1 MQLASRNSLAVSAWA
16 VTAAFGAYFCMYA
29 FRKPFTAADY
39 KDWPALWGIGSYK
52 VLLVACQVF
61 GYTVSK
67 FIGIK
72 VISEMPAQ
80 RRAAA
85 FAVLIGMAQLALV
98 LFAIVPPA
106 WGLLCM
112 FLNGLPLGMVFGL
125 VLGFLEGRKVTEA
138 LTAGLCASFILADG
152 VVKSV
157 GDLVL
162 ARGVSEAWMPA
173 VAGAMFLL
181 PQAFFV
187 WMLTQV
193 PPPGEEDVEARS
205 ERAPMNGAERWEFF
219 RKYAPGLVLLVGVYL
234 LLTVLRSLRSDFAK
248 EMWQALGWE
257 GEPMVFTYSETVV
270 MVGVVLINGAAVLIV
285 DNRRAFYVAL
295 LTCVLG
301 FALLALGAVGFQ
313 AGWLGGFGFMVLAG
327 LGLYIPYVAVHTTI
341 FERLIALLRDRGN
354 LGYLMYLADAFGYLG
369 YVAVMVVKNFGAK
382 VTPAALLSFF
392 VSISWGSA
400 VVAVVLTALAGGYF
414 SGRTAEEPSETA
426 RMLPGSDA
434 GLAPEDTA

>member
-1 MQLASRNSLAVSAWA
+1 
-16 VTAAFGAYFCMYA
+16 MYA
-29 FRKPFTAADY
+29 FRKPFTAAEY
-39 KDWPALWGIGSYK
+39 RDWPALWGIGSYK

-72 VISEMPAQ
+72 VISEMPPQ

-85 FAVLIGMAQLALV
+85 FAVLIGVAQLALV
-98 LFAIVPPA
+98 LFAVVPPE
-106 WGLLCM
+106 WGLLCL
-112 FLNGLPLGMVFGL
+112 FFNGLPLGMVFGL
-125 VLGFLEGRKVTEA
+125 VLGFLEGRKATEA

-157 GDLVL
+157 GDWVL
-162 ARGVSEAWMPA
+162 GWGISEAWMPA
-173 VAGAMFLL
+173 VAGSMFLV

-193 PPPGEEDVEARS
+193 PPPGEEDVAARS
-205 ERAPMNGAERWEFF
+205 ERTPMDGAERWGFF
-219 RKYAPGLVLLVGVYL
+219 CKYAPGLVLLVGVYL

-257 GEPMVFTYSETVV
+257 GEPLVFTYSETVV
-270 MVGVVLINGAAVLIV
+270 MVGVVLINGAAVLV
-285 DNRRAFYVAL
+285 LDNRLAFYVAL
-295 LTCVLG
+295 LTSVLG
-301 FALLALGAVGFQ
+301 FALLALGALGYQ
-313 AGWLGGFGFMVLAG
+313 AGWVGGFAFMVLSG

-369 YVAVMVVKNFGAK
+369 YVAVMVIKNFGARQ
-382 VTPAALLSFF
+382 TPEALLGFF
-392 VSISWGSA
+392 VSSSWGMA
-400 VVAVVLTALAGGYF
+400 AVAVVLTALAGWYF
-414 SGRTAEEPSETA
+414 AARTAQI
-426 RMLPGSDA
+426 LPYNLPN
-434 GLAPEDTA
+434 LAPEDTA